1 MKNQLFTLT
10 LSLLLSSS
18 SFAQTLDSSFSSSGK
33 QLTDEQA
40 AEAQNF
46 VHQGRKDALM
56 KEACAQKGMTNCDS
70 SQVGSKGVILPAM
83 LEDNIGKL
91 YAVMFGGMGF
101 LTGGGG
107 PKVNMKSKSGT
118 ATQTPAPAAPATQAA
133 GGTTP
138 ATPEKPAKEQKADY
152 CIYIAMGSEVLI
164 GAAQTAMQSNAQK
177 ASANLNDSQLAAL
190 VNLKEAHKARRKT
203 ATLQSALYGATT
215 ACYIARGTIGGA
227 AMDAKYI
234 LKMTA
239 AGAIAVLYKAKAN
252 KHANA
257 EKQIQKV
264 IDSLPKAG
272 DCNPWTGTS
281 CFCKEKTSS
290 TLYPSQYQDAC
301 VLNVANATNELSALP
316 CAITK
321 ADGSVQIDQTCSCKA
336 NNTCSIAK
344 VTAYNPQFPLGANFM
359 NQANNGLDLINSG
372 IYDQAKLDA
381 YTTGAAAIN
390 NKKLLAKVNTKAVP
404 SATLTTEQKKV
415 AEDLGGILPENIAS
429 QVASMD
435 SGSPS
440 SGGLMDSATSSAF
453 DALPETVK
461 EKVSDAE
468 INGGYSKKGGGFDT
482 AGTDEPGF
490 TMPNLAPKAESEN
503 GVEVMNFAEKAISNA
518 DVSNAPE
525 TPIFDIISNRY
536 KRSAWREFELGKKQ

>member
-1 MKNQLFTLT
+1 MKNPLLILT
-10 LSLLLSSS
+10 LSIVLSSS
-18 SFAQTLDSSFSSSGK
+18 LYAQTLDSAFSGAGK
-33 QLTDEQA
+33 QLTDEQS

-46 VHQGRKDALM
+46 VHQGRKDEYM
-56 KEACAQKGMTNCDS
+56 KKACAQKGMTYCDS
-70 SQVGSKGVILPAM
+70 GQVGSKGVILPAM
-83 LEDNIGKL
+83 IEDNIGKL
-91 YAVMFGGMGF
+91 YAVLFGGMGF

-107 PKVNMKSKSGT
+107 PKVNMKLNAEEKKAAEAYKKEVADAKAAGK
-118 ATQTPAPAAPATQAA
+118 PAPDS
-133 GGTTP
+133 
-138 ATPEKPAKEQKADY
+138 PEQRKQKADY
-152 CIYIAMGSEVLI
+152 CMYIAMGTEMLI
-164 GAAQTAMQSNAQK
+164 GAAQTAMQNNAQK
-177 ASANLNDSQLAAL
+177 ASANLSDSQLAAL
-190 VNLKEAHKARRKT
+190 VNLKEAHKARKKT
-203 ATLQSALYGATT
+203 ANLQSALYGATT

-234 LKMTA
+234 LKMSA

-252 KHANA
+252 KHGNA

-264 IDSLPKAG
+264 IDGLPKAG

-281 CFCKEKTSS
+281 CFCSEKTSS
-290 TLYPSQYQDAC
+290 TLYPSQYQEAC
-301 VLNVANATNELSALP
+301 VLKVADSTNELSPLP

-321 ADGSVQIDQTCSCKA
+321 ADGTVQIDQNCACKA
-336 NNTCSIAK
+336 NNTCSTAR
-344 VTAYNPQFPLGANFM
+344 VTTYNPQFPLGANFM
-359 NQANNGLDLINSG
+359 NQANAGLEMINSG
-372 IYDQAKLDA
+372 LYDEAKLDS

-390 NKKLLAKVNTKAVP
+390 NKKLLAKLNTKAVP
-404 SATLTTEQKKV
+404 TAVLTADQQKV
-415 AEDLGGILPENIAS
+415 ADDLAGILPSNIAS

-453 DALPETVK
+453 DALPSSVK
-461 EKVSDAE
+461 DKVSDAE
-468 INGGYSKKGGGFDT
+468 VSGGYSKKGGGFDA
-482 AGTDEPGF
+482 AGSEAPGF
-490 TMPNLAPKAESEN
+490 TMPNLGPKAESAD